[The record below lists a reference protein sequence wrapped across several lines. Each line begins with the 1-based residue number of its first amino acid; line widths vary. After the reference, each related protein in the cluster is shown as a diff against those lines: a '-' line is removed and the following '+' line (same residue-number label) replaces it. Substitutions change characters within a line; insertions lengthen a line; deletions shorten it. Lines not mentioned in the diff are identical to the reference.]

1 MSKMSRIAPTLSG
14 WTPFKFIWSLI
25 FKIDFFYLGL
35 SSTFITSGKG
45 CKITDKKVGL
55 YKVQYIKT
63 DGTNEII
70 HQKSTWKLK
79 RHGGTC

>member
-1 MSKMSRIAPTLSG
+1 MSKMSRIAPTFSG
-14 WTPFKFIWSLI
+14 LTPFKFIWSLI

-45 CKITDKKVGL
+45 CKITDKKLGL

>member
-1 MSKMSRIAPTLSG
+1 MSRIAPTFSG
-14 WTPFKFIWSLI
+14 LTPFKFIWSLI